1 MLRIVTVWL
10 LAVSLLLGARVLKGE
25 YPFSDPSV
33 TARTLFPDLEQ
44 EFSLFVVPAHKSR
57 YRVSAET
64 LVDAFARRGIAV
76 EAGRERY
83 ITFVRSSPVD
93 TAPIAA
99 KITDYYTMHYPSIRI
114 RHIAV
119 TPRVYTPGLPAG
131 YTVHLGDNSFKSAE
145 GTLYA
150 ETPAGKK
157 FFFDY
162 RVDADVGVLRTR
174 SRLKRGS
181 LLVPGNVTPGSVP
194 LTELKAPPLYAAPDG
209 AYRLKRLLREDAVI
223 LMRHVER
230 APLVNRGA
238 EVSATLKAGQ
248 VLIQF
253 RATALQDG
261 GIHDII
267 AVQKPDGQRIQAVVV
282 GENRVEIE

>member
-1 MLRIVTVWL
+1 MRTLTLWL
-10 LAVSLLLGARVLKGE
+10 LLTSWLLGAHALKGE
-25 YPFSDPSV
+25 YPYTDGTITS
-33 TARTLFPDLEQ
+33 RTLFPGLKTD
-44 EFSLFVVPAHKSR
+44 FTLFVIPAQKSR
-57 YRVSAET
+57 YRVSAES
-64 LVDAFARRGIAV
+64 LVDAFAHRGIAV
-76 EAGRERY
+76 DAGRERY
-83 ITFVRSSPVD
+83 VTFVKRSPVD

-99 KITDYYTMHYPSIRI
+99 EITDYYTMHYPSIRI
-114 RHIAV
+114 HRIVV
-119 TPRVYTPGLPAG
+119 TPRVYTPRLPAG
-131 YTVHLGDNSFKSAE
+131 YTVHMGGNSYKSAE

-157 FFFDY
+157 LFFDY

-174 SRLKRGS
+174 LRLKRGT
-181 LLVPGNVTPGSVP
+181 LLVPGNVTRANVP
-194 LTELKAPPLYAAPDG
+194 LTELKAPPLCEAPDG